1 VSIKRFLNIK
11 QLQNEGWIDIRSFI
25 VTFTI
30 YALICIWSA
39 NSIQSKDKEL
49 SELLNQI
56 QKLKVKS
63 LLFKEELL
71 DQKRRSNVL
80 SKAAVFGFYPNKE
93 PVKII
98 NVEYED

>member
-1 VSIKRFLNIK
+1 MSIKKFLNIK

-25 VTFTI
+25 ITFTL

-49 SELLNQI
+49 SELLTQI

-63 LLFKEELL
+63 ILLKEELL

-80 SKAAVFGFYPNKE
+80 DKAAGFGFYPSKE

-98 NVEYED
+98 NVKYED